1 MINAAVLKRSAS
13 LSARRM
19 MVANT
24 IPTRRHPMRLLSI
37 AARQHPLSIADKH
50 TVHRRT
56 ILRENASAALAAT
69 TTDSKRFKS
78 SGAAASTLD
87 YDDDTTPTATSYGV
101 SDLGRTRQEAW
112 MVNLN
117 RGDNDWLTGPRSED
131 WYTGKSPNHCP
142 GVDSQGVLR
151 SLPLPNLSNVTR
163 QAALEYFDNSWTLFE
178 MLFAGLKGE
187 EPFYRP
193 PVHGLRHPQIF
204 YYGHT
209 PCLYINKLRVAGVL
223 EKPVNAYFESIFEV
237 GVDEM
242 LWDDMHKNDMVWPTV
257 SEVYEYRK
265 DVYDTIVHA
274 IKTHPSL
281 EDKGGAEPVTVNQD
295 HPMWALFMGF
305 EHERI
310 HLETSSVLFRETPIE
325 LVQTPAHF
333 PTLHPSV
340 YESTSKATQPVEG
353 EDFPANQMIAVKGKD
368 IKLGKPLDF
377 PSYGWDNEYG
387 ERTMNVPDF
396 YASEHMVTN
405 GEFWQFVAEGGYR
418 NKKYWCEDGWA
429 WRTHRNLK
437 WPFFWK
443 QVGPAGSHEYGLRT
457 IFEEIPMR
465 WDWPVDVT
473 YYESKAFCNYKSE
486 KDGSPTSK
494 PYRLLT
500 EAEHQ
505 IIRHPRHNLDA
516 ARADVSADKVMV
528 TAGSEFAHGE
538 TAANLNMAYSS
549 SSPVDAFPPSES
561 GHRDTIGNNW
571 EWTEDHFNPL
581 KNFEVHHVYDD
592 FSTPCFDGKHS
603 MIVGGS
609 FMSTGDEASVF
620 ARFHFRPHFL
630 QHSGFR
636 LVASEEDAPATQL
649 FPGSFAGQA
658 AARDEAVE
666 GDDSPSS
673 DDNVYESEDLLAMYL
688 GLHFPLSGSKENV
701 NPIMQHEHAPTHG
714 LRFPQRVAELVCKL
728 EPERTNNRALDVGCA
743 VGGSSFEL
751 AKSFEH
757 VEAFDFSNNFV
768 EAAKRIQSGEELSF
782 HIPVEGD
789 ISEEVSVVKEQGVD
803 TEVMKRVNFFQ
814 GDACALSEYANSK
827 EGFGTFDAVMLSN
840 LLCRLPD
847 PMAALNAMPKIVNKG
862 GVVVMVTP
870 FTWLEE
876 FTPKSKWLG
885 GFHDPVSQEPLYS
898 KDNLKQIMESLGF
911 EKIHEEQM
919 PLVIREHQRK
929 YQYILSE
936 ATGWRKM

>member
-1 MINAAVLKRSAS
+1 MINAAVFNRSAS
-13 LSARRM
+13 LSVRM
-19 MVANT
+19 MANT
-24 IPTRRHPMRLLSI
+24 IGPSRRHPMRLWSTTT
-37 AARQHPLSIADKH
+37 RQHPLPIAGKY
-50 TVHRRT
+50 TVHRT
-56 ILRENASAALAAT
+56 ILRENASAALAT
-69 TTDSKRFKS
+69 TNVSRRFKS
-78 SGAAASTLD
+78 SGAASAYA
-87 YDDDTTPTATSYGV
+87 YDDDTTSSTTTSHM

-117 RGDNDWLTGPRSED
+117 RGDNEWLTGPRTED
-131 WYTGKSPNHCP
+131 WYTGKSPKHCP
-142 GVDSQGVLR
+142 GVDSHGVLR

-178 MLFAGLKGE
+178 MLFAGLKGD

-265 DVYDTIVHA
+265 DVYDTIVDA

-281 EDKGGAEPVTVNQD
+281 DDKGGVEPVTVNQD

-340 YESTSKATQPVEG
+340 YDSTSKATQPVEG

-368 IKLGKPLDF
+368 VKLGKPLDF

-405 GEFWQFVAEGGYR
+405 GEFWQFVADGGYR

-473 YYESKAFCNYKSE
+473 YYESKAFCKYKSE

-516 ARADVSADKVMV
+516 ARVDVSADKVMV

-658 AARDEAVE
+658 AARDDAEE
-666 GDDSPSS
+666 GDDSQSS
-673 DDNVYESEDLLAMYL
+673 EDNVYESEDLLAMYL

-714 LRFPQRVAELVCKL
+714 LRFPQRVAELLCKL

-751 AKSFEH
+751 ARSFQH
-757 VEAFDFSNNFV
+757 VEAFDFSHSFV
-768 EAAKRIQSGEELSF
+768 EAAKRIQSGEALSF
-782 HIPVEGD
+782 RIPVEGE
-789 ISEEVSVVKEQGVD
+789 ISEEVSVVNEPGVD
-803 TEVMKRVNFFQ
+803 SDVMKRVNFFQ

>member
-1 MINAAVLKRSAS
+1 MAARTN
-13 LSARRM
+13 R
-19 MVANT
+19 
-24 IPTRRHPMRLLSI
+24 PTGRLLSI
-37 AARQHPLSIADKH
+37 TTRQHPLPIIAKRT
-50 TVHRRT
+50 TVYRT
-56 ILRENASAALAAT
+56 NLRENASAALAST
-69 TTDSKRFKS
+69 TIIKRAKS
-78 SGAAASTLD
+78 SGAAVASTLE
-87 YDDDTTPTATSYGV
+87 YDDDNDTADTNTSYDA
-101 SDLGRTRQEAW
+101 SSTTDLGRPRQEAW
-112 MVNLN
+112 KVNLN
-117 RGDNDWLTGPRSED
+117 RRGDNEWLTGPRSED
-131 WYTGKSPNHCP
+131 WYTGKSPKLCP
-142 GVDSQGVLR
+142 GVDSHGVLR

-163 QAALEYFDNSWTLFE
+163 QSAKEYFDNSWTLFE

-209 PCLYINKLRVAGVL
+209 PCLYVNKLRVAGVL

-265 DVYDTIVHA
+265 DVYDTVVDA
-274 IKTHPSL
+274 IMTHPSL
-281 EDKGGAEPVTVNQD
+281 DDKGGAEPVTVNQN

-333 PTLHPSV
+333 PALHPSV
-340 YESTSKATQPVEG
+340 YSSTSKATQPVEG
-353 EDFPANQMIAVKGKD
+353 EDFPANRMIAVKGKD
-368 IKLGKPLDF
+368 VKLGKPLDF

-387 ERTMNVPDF
+387 ERTMTVPDF

-405 GEFWQFVAEGGYR
+405 GEFWQFVADGGYR

-457 IFEEIPMR
+457 IFEEVPMN

-473 YYESKAFCNYKSE
+473 YYESKAFCKYKSE

-505 IIRHPRHNLDA
+505 IIRHPRHSLDA

-549 SSPVDAFPPSES
+549 SSPVDAFPASES

-636 LVASEEDAPATQL
+636 MVASEEDAPATQL

-658 AARDEAVE
+658 AARDEAE
-666 GDDSPSS
+666 EEEDHSLNSEN
-673 DDNVYESEDLLAMYL
+673 NVYETDDLLAMYL
-688 GLHFPLSGSKENV
+688 GLHFPSSGSNENV

-728 EPERTNNRALDVGCA
+728 EPERTNNRALDVGCS

-768 EAAKRIQSGEELSF
+768 EAAKRIQSGEELTF
-782 HIPVEGD
+782 RIPVEGE
-789 ISEEVSVVKEQGVD
+789 ISEEVSVVNEPGVD
-803 TEVMKRVNFFQ
+803 SDVMKRVNFFQ

-847 PMAALNAMPKIVNKG
+847 PMAALSAMPKIVNKG

-936 ATGWRKM
+936 ATGWRRI